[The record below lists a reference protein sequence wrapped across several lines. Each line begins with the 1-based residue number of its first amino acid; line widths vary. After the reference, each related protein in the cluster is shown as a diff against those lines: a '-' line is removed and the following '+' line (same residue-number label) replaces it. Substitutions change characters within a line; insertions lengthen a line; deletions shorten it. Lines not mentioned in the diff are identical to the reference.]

1 MTETFNPPITT
12 YFPDVKL
19 GDVLRLDFMKGTP
32 FNVGVVK
39 NIKDGVVS
47 VYRSYIHTSDF
58 AHTGGVTVY
67 QGHEDIYFDRSD
79 ETTKISL
86 LERRNPS

>member
-12 YFPDVKL
+12 YFRDVKL
-19 GDVLRLDFMKGTP
+19 GDVLRLDFMRGSA

-39 NIKDGVVS
+39 NIKNGVVS

-58 AHTGGVTVY
+58 IHTGGVTVY
-67 QGHEDIYFDRSD
+67 HGSEDIYFDRSD